1 MLWVRGVLVS
11 SKGVSRRKK
20 QVDGVREL
28 EPQISELSRHL
39 VRAQEEERKRI
50 SRELHDEAGQG
61 LMVLRLFLSGLLPE
75 SPNHELRGKIQQ
87 SLLMLDHTI
96 GDLRRIIAR
105 LSPRI
110 LEEMGLL
117 AAIRKEVREL
127 SKNTGVETEL
137 RLPREVDG
145 FGKEIEIAI
154 YRSVQ
159 ESLHNITKH
168 SQARQCR
175 LQLEIKNRQVRLSIE
190 DNGVGFSR
198 PGNPSGRTFGLVG
211 MRERIAALGGKVRIR
226 SRQGQ
231 GTQVRVIL
239 PLAHS
244 YTNADRA
251 PVGRDRKHR
260 HKQAMC
266 A

>member
-1 MLWVRGVLVS
+1 M
-11 SKGVSRRKK
+11 
-20 QVDGVREL
+20 
-28 EPQISELSRHL
+28 
-39 VRAQEEERKRI
+39 
-50 SRELHDEAGQG
+50 
-61 LMVLRLFLSGLLPE
+61 
-75 SPNHELRGKIQQ
+75 
-87 SLLMLDHTI
+87 MLDHTI

-127 SKNTGVETEL
+127 SKNAGVQTEL
-137 RLPREVDG
+137 KLPREVDG
-145 FGKEIEIAI
+145 LSGEIEIAI

-168 SQARQCR
+168 SRASQCR
-175 LQLEIKNRQVRLSIE
+175 LQLEIGDGQVRLSIE
-190 DNGVGFSR
+190 DDGVGFSR
-198 PGNPSGRTFGLVG
+198 PGNPGGRTFGLMG

-231 GTQVRVIL
+231 GTQVHVIL

-244 YTNADRA
+244 HGNAGDRA